1 MVETLP
7 KIIVKRTFSTLKK
20 KILKVVSKTLSYNRV
35 RLHLIMILRSVF
47 NLKNIFKR

>member
-20 KILKVVSKTLSYNRV
+20 KNTQSG
-35 RLHLIMILRSVF
+35 
-47 NLKNIFKR
+47 FKDPLL